1 MAHNLNIKP
10 NGQASFV
17 SKKELP
23 WHGLGTIVETLSA
36 QEAMVLGGL
45 DFEVE
50 KRPLYIPG
58 NPISFEQ
65 AKLNPRIQR
74 RIIKEDNKLVSTYN
88 NLIQVDDKFATVR
101 TDNDKALGL
110 VGSKYIIVQNKHA
123 FDFFDD
129 IAQDGLASYET
140 AGALGNGEVVFIT
153 ARVTE
158 SMTIHK
164 DQIDKYLLISLSHD
178 GSSAITVT
186 YTPIRV
192 VCNNTLTLALQSA
205 VNKVSIR
212 HTYSAHDKLNA
223 AKETLGLISYGDI
236 SHKEYFNRLLDINI
250 TEGEV
255 IDLYLKAYK
264 IDPNNLSTKGKNI
277 LETNLDYY
285 YKGLG
290 QADYVGTGWGAFNSV
305 TGYLQNVKNY
315 TTDDIKF
322 KAGLMGNQQAIR
334 DTVLNSI
341 LAL

>member
-23 WHGLGTIVETLSA
+23 WHGLGTIVETLQA
-36 QEAMVLGGL
+36 KEAMELGGL

-58 NPISFEQ
+58 KNITFEE

-74 RIIKEDNKLVSTYN
+74 HIIKKDDGLVSNYNKLIKVKE
-88 NLIQVDDKFATVR
+88 KFATVR
-101 TDNDKALGL
+101 TDTDVALGL
-110 VGSKYIIVQNKHA
+110 VGSKYTVVQNKHA

-129 IAQDGLASYET
+129 IAQDGVAEYET
-140 AGALGNGEVVFIT
+140 AGALGNGEIVFIT
-153 ARVTE
+153 AKVTE

-178 GSSAITVT
+178 GSSAISVA

-192 VCNNTLTLALQSA
+192 VCNNTLTLALRGA
-205 VNKVSIR
+205 VNKVQIR
-212 HTYSAHDKLNA
+212 HTYSAHDKLDA
-223 AKETLGLISYGDI
+223 AKETLGLIKQGDNA
-236 SHKEYFNRLLDINI
+236 HMDYFNKLLDINVS
-250 TEGEV
+250 EGEV
-255 IDLYLKAYK
+255 IDLFINAYK
-264 IDPNNLSTKGKNI
+264 IDTNNLSTKGRNI
-277 LETNLDYY
+277 LESNLDYY

-290 QADYVGTGWGAFNSV
+290 QSDYVGTGWGAFNAV

-315 TTDDIKF
+315 TNDDIKF
-322 KAGLMGNQQAIR
+322 KAVLMNNQQTIR
-334 DTVLNSI
+334 DTVLTS
-341 LAL
+341 LLQD

>member
-1 MAHNLNIKP
+1 MAHNLNIKA
-10 NGQASFV
+10 NGQAAFV

-23 WHGLGTIVETLSA
+23 WHGLGTIVDTLSA
-36 QEAMVLGGL
+36 QDAMVLGGL

-58 NPISFEQ
+58 KPISFEQ

-74 RIIKEDNKLVSTYN
+74 HIIKADDKLVSTYN
-88 NLIQVDDKFATVR
+88 NLIKVDDKFATVR
-101 TDNDKALGL
+101 TDTDVALGL
-110 VGSKYIIVQNKHA
+110 VGSKYTIVQNKHA

-129 IAQDGLASYET
+129 IAGDGIASYET

-153 ARVTE
+153 AKVTE

-164 DQIDKYLLISLSHD
+164 DKIDKYLLISLSHD
-178 GSSAITVT
+178 GSSAITVA

-192 VCNNTLTLALQSA
+192 VCNNTLTLALKTS

-212 HTYSAHDKLNA
+212 HTYSAHDKLDA
-223 AKETLGLISYGDI
+223 SKATLGLISWGDA
-236 SHKEYFNRLLDINI
+236 SHMDYFNRLLDINI

-255 IDLYLKAYK
+255 IDLYVKAYK
-264 IDPNNLSTKGKNI
+264 IDTNNLSTKGKNI

-285 YKGLG
+285 YNGLG
-290 QADYVGTGWGAFNSV
+290 QKEYVGTGWGAFNSV

-315 TTDDIKF
+315 TNDDIKF
-322 KAGLMGNQQAIR
+322 KSILMNNQQSIR
-334 DTVLNSI
+334 DTVFETL
-341 LAL
+341 LGL